1 MAEHEDLSKRSTQRL
16 RVARISVEQLGLVTC
31 RQLHGLGLSERSSSR
46 RLRSGQDEIVHRGVH
61 RVTGAPGS
69 YEQEVLAACLA
80 TGGVASHRCAARL
93 HGLRGFDREERV
105 ELTVSSRRA
114 SRLEGVT
121 AHETRFLESTIL
133 GGIPVATVEQTLLG
147 LADVAPRKA
156 EGAVNSALV
165 KRLTALPRLVQFA
178 GRHSARGRGGLV
190 VLRGL
195 IEEQVRAGGATESWL
210 EDQVVEFLRQRGFPP
225 PVRQYRVGRWR
236 LDLAWPERMVNF
248 EADGRLWHTSPSD
261 RRRDVARDAA
271 LGGIGFR
278 IERIGWLELNEDPDG
293 LEARLWRC
301 YGNSRR
307 GRQVKLPNI
316 KAAA

>member
-1 MAEHEDLSKRSTQRL
+1 MQSIER
-16 RVARISVEQLGLVTC
+16 RIAALAVDQHSLVTYGRMTGAGITRREIER
-31 RQLHGLGLSERSSSR
+31 RQENGI
-46 RLRSGQDEIVHRGVH
+46 IVPRFRGVFA
-61 RVTGAPGS
+61 VAGAEPT
-69 YEQEVLAACLA
+69 YEQGVMAACLA

-93 HGLRGFDREERV
+93 FRLRGFGSEKRIEI
-105 ELTVSSRRA
+105 TVPNRRA
-114 SRLEGVT
+114 TKLDGVVAHMSNLLETTTIGV
-121 AHETRFLESTIL
+121 
-133 GGIPVATVEQTLLG
+133 IPVVMPAQVLLG
-147 LADVAPRKA
+147 LAEVAPQRA
-156 EGAVNSALV
+156 EGAVNDALV
-165 KRLTALPRLVQFA
+165 KGLATLPALVRFA
-178 GRHSARGRGGLV
+178 QRQSAQGRGGIV
-190 VLRGL
+190 RLRGL
-195 IEEQVRAGGATESWL
+195 LDEQVRAGGATESWL

-261 RRRDVARDAA
+261 RRRDAARDAA

-301 YGNSRR
+301 YED
-307 GRQVKLPNI
+307 I